1 MVLSNVDR
9 ASVSKSLL
17 RLDGEETF
25 DLILTA
31 EDIGSY
37 KPSLRHFEMMLA

>member
-1 MVLSNVDR
+1 MVLSNVDC
-9 ASVSKSLL
+9 ASFSKSLL
-17 RLDGEETF
+17 RLDGEKTF

-37 KPSLRHFEMMLA
+37 SLPCGTSKRC